1 MVQHQTPGPFF
12 WRPGISMQGRV
23 WVYLSAGQR
32 MQQAYIYVIMYTFVC
47 KYVNDLHVDDIIVYK
62 IPLII
67 HPCVY
72 MQYIIECVILISCAY
87 CCPIWGFYHS
97 NIETLALY
105 IFVPSLINSTFVY
118 TRLRFVF
125 TREKYINIAKL
136 FCQTCMQQSYQIA
149 KGNYRH

>member
-1 MVQHQTPGPFF
+1 MTHISKVGRGGVNGTTPNTRTVFLE
-12 WRPGISMQGRV
+12 GISMQGRV

-72 MQYIIECVILISCAY
+72 M
-87 CCPIWGFYHS
+87 
-97 NIETLALY
+97 
-105 IFVPSLINSTFVY
+105 
-118 TRLRFVF
+118 
-125 TREKYINIAKL
+125 
-136 FCQTCMQQSYQIA
+136 
-149 KGNYRH
+149 